1 MGSFVFSGDESRHL
15 FIFFTLI
22 LGSCV
27 PEKNFVPMVVSR
39 SRMCIVKRLR
49 IGLLFSG
56 LLLFWCG
63 CISVFHPVCVH
74 YYF

>member
-1 MGSFVFSGDESRHL
+1 
-15 FIFFTLI
+15 
-22 LGSCV
+22 
-27 PEKNFVPMVVSR
+27 MVVSR